1 MHKQFKTNNIMAAEL
16 IVRTQNKKGNEPQ
29 LKHNVGRVDILI
41 DDDVCNNISIDSFEG
56 QGDSYKQREFSEIV
70 ICANGFEEFRGT
82 LKELITLLNKK

>member
-1 MHKQFKTNNIMAAEL
+1 MAAEL
-16 IVRTQNKKGNEPQ
+16 IVIKQNKKGNEPQ

-41 DDDVCNNISIDSFEG
+41 DDDVSSNISIDTFEG

-82 LKELITLLNKK
+82 LKELVAILNKK

>member
-1 MHKQFKTNNIMAAEL
+1 MAAEL

-41 DDDVCNNISIDSFEG
+41 DDDVSNNISIDAFEG

-70 ICANGFEEFRGT
+70 ICYDGFEEFRGT
-82 LKELITLLNKK
+82 FKELITLLNKK

>member
-1 MHKQFKTNNIMAAEL
+1 MAAEL

-41 DDDVCNNISIDSFEG
+41 DDDARNNISIDAFEG

-70 ICANGFEEFRGT
+70 ISYDGFEEFRGT
-82 LKELITLLNKK
+82 FKELITLLNKK